1 MPISGYSGPVSKKG
15 LIIMGRYIILSLAI
29 LGLSISGKAL
39 DAASAPTK
47 SIIAHAAVN
56 ARVLPLWVAKEQG
69 LFNKYGVP
77 TDTVFIRQ
85 APTLVAAL
93 MSGDIQVGYTG
104 GTAVLGSVASGS
116 DLKILAAFT
125 NRVTYDVVARKG
137 IKSPED
143 LRGKIFGVQA
153 IGGTVWMGA
162 ILALEHLG
170 LDPTRDKISLI
181 AAGDQ
186 SVLAQAL
193 MMGTIDVTVLDGVV
207 SRTLRENGYPI
218 LAELSKANIPITS
231 VGVVARG
238 SLIKKNPQMFENIMR
253 ALLESEAFIFGP
265 ANKTRAMAI
274 LKLYLRINDQEAE
287 EGYKDVITGLD
298 RKPYA
303 SLDGLRN
310 VQRLMRLRNPAVDKV
325 KVEDLVDD
333 RFMKKLDQSGFI
345 DEMYA
350 KYGVK

>member
-1 MPISGYSGPVSKKG
+1 MK
-15 LIIMGRYIILSLAI
+15 GRYTILSLAV
-29 LGLSISGKAL
+29 LALWISGKAV

-56 ARVLPLWVAKEQG
+56 ARVLPLWAAKEQG
-69 LFNKYGVP
+69 FFNKYGVP
-77 TDTVFIRQ
+77 ADMIFIRQ

-93 MSGDIQVGYTG
+93 TSGDIQVGYTG
-104 GTAVLGSVASGS
+104 GTAVLGAAAGGS

-143 LRGKIFGVQA
+143 LRGKIFGVQS

-162 ILALEHLG
+162 ILALEHFG
-170 LDPTRDKISLI
+170 LDPNRDKISLI

-193 MMGTIDVTVLDGVV
+193 VTGTIDATVLDGVM
-207 SRTLRENGYPI
+207 SRPLHENGYPI
-218 LAELSKANIPITS
+218 LAELSKANLPISS
-231 VGVVARG
+231 VGIVAR
-238 SLIKKNPQMFENIMR
+238 SSFIQSNQQTVENLLK

-265 ANKTRAMAI
+265 SNKGKAMAI
-274 LKLYLRINDQEAE
+274 LKKYLRINDHEAE
-287 EGYKDVITGLD
+287 EGYKDVINGLD
-298 RKPYA
+298 RKPHA
-303 SLDGLRN
+303 NLAGLRN
-310 VQRLMRLRNPAVDKV
+310 VQRLMKLRNPAVEKV

-350 KYGVK
+350 RYGVK

>member
-1 MPISGYSGPVSKKG
+1 MVKYAT
-15 LIIMGRYIILSLAI
+15 LCLAILSL
-29 LGLSISGKAL
+29 LFPSKAL
-39 DAASAPTK
+39 DAASAPSK
-47 SIIAHAAVN
+47 SVIAHAAMN
-56 ARVLPLWVAKEQG
+56 ARVAPLWVARDQG
-69 LFNKYGVP
+69 FFSRYGVP
-77 TDTVFIRQ
+77 AETIFIRQ

-93 MSGDIQVGYTG
+93 TSGDIQIGYTG
-104 GTAVLGSVASGS
+104 GTAVLGAAASGS

-143 LRGKIFGVQA
+143 LRGKIFGVQS

-162 ILALEHLG
+162 ILALEHFG
-170 LDPTRDKISLI
+170 LDPNRDKISLI

-193 MMGTIDVTVLDGVV
+193 VTGTIDVTVLDGVM

-218 LAELSKANIPITS
+218 LAELGKANIPISS
-231 VGVVARG
+231 VGIVAKG
-238 SLIKKNPQMFENIMR
+238 SLIDKNPQMIENLLK
-253 ALLESEAFIFGP
+253 ALIECEAFIFGP
-265 ANKTRAMAI
+265 ANKATVLAS
-274 LKLYLRINDQEAE
+274 LKRYLRITDQEAE
-287 EGYKDVITGLD
+287 EGYKDVLTGID

-303 SLDGLRN
+303 NLAGLRN
-310 VQRLMRLRNPAVDKV
+310 AQRLMKLRNPNVEKV
-325 KVEDLVDD
+325 RVEDFVDD

-345 DEMYA
+345 DQMYA

>member
-1 MPISGYSGPVSKKG
+1 MIRYGVLCFALLNLLLLPV
-15 LIIMGRYIILSLAI
+15 
-29 LGLSISGKAL
+29 KAL
-39 DAASAPTK
+39 DAASAQSK

-69 LFNKYGVP
+69 FFARYGVP
-77 TDTVFIRQ
+77 ADTIFIRQ

-93 MSGDIQVGYTG
+93 TSGDIQIGYTG
-104 GTAVLGSVASGS
+104 GTAVLGSAASGS

-143 LRGKIFGVQA
+143 LRGKIFGVQS

-162 ILALEHLG
+162 ILALEHFG
-170 LDPTRDKISLI
+170 LDPNRDKISLI

-193 MMGTIDVTVLDGVV
+193 VAGTIDVTVLDGVM
-207 SRTLRENGYPI
+207 SRTLRQNGYPV
-218 LAELSKANIPITS
+218 LAELGKANIPISS
-231 VGVVARG
+231 VGIVAKG
-238 SLIKKNPQMFENIMR
+238 SLIQKNPQMFENLLK

-265 ANKTRAMAI
+265 ANKPKAMAI
-274 LKLYLRINDQEAE
+274 MKRYLRINDQEAE

-298 RKPYA
+298 RKPHA
-303 SLDGLRN
+303 SLAGLRN
-310 VQRLMRLRNPAVDKV
+310 VQRLMKLRNPAVEKV

-345 DEMYA
+345 DELYA
-350 KYGVK
+350 KYGAK

>member
-1 MPISGYSGPVSKKG
+1 MKRSIALCFVIVALLGSGG
-15 LIIMGRYIILSLAI
+15 SLE
-29 LGLSISGKAL
+29 
-39 DAASAPTK
+39 AASAASK

-56 ARVLPLWVAKEQG
+56 ARVLPLWVARDQG
-69 LFNKYGVP
+69 FFSKYGVP
-77 TDTVFIRQ
+77 AETIFIRQ

-93 MSGDIQVGYTG
+93 TSGDIQIGYTG
-104 GTAVLGSVASGS
+104 GTAVLGSAASGS

-125 NRVTYDVVARKG
+125 NRVTYDVVARRG
-137 IKSPED
+137 IKTPED
-143 LRGKIFGVQA
+143 LRGKIFGVQS

-162 ILALEHLG
+162 ILALEHFG
-170 LDPTRDKISLI
+170 LDPNRDKISLI

-193 MMGTIDVTVLDGVV
+193 VAGSIDVTVLDGVM
-207 SRTLRENGYPI
+207 SRTLREKGYPI
-218 LAELSKANIPITS
+218 LAELSKANIPISS
-231 VGVVARG
+231 VGIVARE
-238 SLIKKNPQMFENIMR
+238 SFIQKNPQVVENLLK

-265 ANKTRAMAI
+265 SNKGAAMTI
-274 LKLYLRINDQEAE
+274 LKRYLRINDQEAE

-310 VQRLMRLRNPAVDKV
+310 VQRLMKLRNPAVEKV
-325 KVEDLVDD
+325 KVEELVDN